1 MSEFVSPNPR
11 PTRRRGSYYLT
22 DLSNPHGLHLTLQ
35 FRQDDERHIA
45 YVAFLLPDY
54 VEGPPGHA
62 HGGIPAT
69 IIDELMGTAAWFAGF
84 KVVTANMS
92 FDYHLPVPL
101 NTPLTAEGWVV
112 KSEGKKITTAGKLCL
127 TDGRA
132 AVSGQ
137 GLFIHAP
144 HLFNNGK

>member
-1 MSEFVSPNPR
+1 MNEITSPNPR

-35 FRQDDERHIA
+35 FRQEEGRHIA
-45 YVAFLLPDY
+45 YVAFTLPVY

-92 FDYHLPVPL
+92 FDYHAPVPL
-101 NTPLTAEGWVV
+101 ETSLTAEGWVV
-112 KSEGKKITTAGKLCL
+112 ETRGKKVYTAGKLSL
-127 TDGRA
+127 PNGQKAVTGR
-132 AVSGQ
+132 

-144 HLFNNGK
+144 HLFTHDG